1 MSIEFCY
8 EHDSYYDT
16 DFHEKCWECLAD
28 ELPDEEFATLSTP
41 SEIERMSTSDLLA
54 VYDRWQRRKLAG
66 MQDVKP
72 LRVREAADLDTASE
86 SEVFCLSRRYL
97 CQLQDHNPGGA
108 RMGYRSQ
115 DLT

>member
-41 SEIERMSTSDLLA
+41 SGS
-54 VYDRWQRRKLAG
+54 
-66 MQDVKP
+66 
-72 LRVREAADLDTASE
+72 
-86 SEVFCLSRRYL
+86 
-97 CQLQDHNPGGA
+97 
-108 RMGYRSQ
+108 
-115 DLT
+115 